1 MFYIGPWIK
10 AFSCRHDCFSNGSN
24 FPGQFRSEVKSSH
37 FSIPIEL
44 ASGLTIVRGKRGGGT
59 NIHTY
64 RRTKTIKIT
73 QLSKNRANVVRFFF
87 FQTHL
92 GGLVMWGLFY
102 FFFFYVELSQN
113 ERKFYLYFFVLFGQC
128 QPTRT
133 SKFYFLKKRENR
145 LSLVIAFPPFN
156 LNFSFPF

>member
-1 MFYIGPWIK
+1 MLLFEFQTHTSKRAEKGWNSTDNMFYIGPWIK

-73 QLSKNRANVVRFFF
+73 KLSKNRANVVRFFF
-87 FQTHL
+87 FQTYL

-102 FFFFYVELSQN
+102 FFFLRRTVSEWKEILFL
-113 ERKFYLYFFVLFGQC
+113 FFC
-128 QPTRT
+128 
-133 SKFYFLKKRENR
+133 
-145 LSLVIAFPPFN
+145 AFRSVPAYPN
-156 LNFSFPF
+156 